1 MLAYPTDPE
10 KLKEILEIEGTLRF
24 LFARR
29 GVPTDKEIRTSSM
42 LTEKYKKL
50 MNWEKQISLGPI
62 YPTTQ
67 INRQCQN

>member
-10 KLKEILEIEGTLRF
+10 KLKEVLEIEGTLRF

-29 GVPTDKEIRTSSM
+29 GVPTDKEIGTLSM

-50 MNWEKQISLGPI
+50 MDWNKQILLGPL
-62 YPTTQ
+62 YSTTQ